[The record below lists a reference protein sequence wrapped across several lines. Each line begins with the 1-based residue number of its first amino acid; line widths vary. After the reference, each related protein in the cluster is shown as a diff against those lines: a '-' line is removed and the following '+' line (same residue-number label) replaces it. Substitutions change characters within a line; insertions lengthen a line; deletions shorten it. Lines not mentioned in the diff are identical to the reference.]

1 MKDMYEQIVKFGAYI
16 VDGLREYK
24 RPVLIYLPPNA
35 ELRGG
40 AWAVLDSLINPRYME
55 SYSDP
60 EARAGV
66 LEPEG
71 IVEIKYKEK
80 DLVKTIHRLD
90 ATTIAVC
97 HFDSYFFPGEDEV
110 DFISFFIFQLKKQM
124 DEALVA
130 GDKLKASEIDEK
142 IKERIEAMIH
152 VYHTVAVHF
161 ADLHDTPERMLE
173 KGCIN
178 DIVPWRQSRSWLY
191 WRLRRLLLEDSF
203 IKRIIQAQ
211 EGLSVGQAKQMLRRW
226 LVEDKGTTEVCGKR
240 QLLYTAIH
248 V

>member
-1 MKDMYEQIVKFGAYI
+1 MIIFANWRGFSGGMKDMYEQIVKFGAYI

-97 HFDSYFFPGEDEV
+97 RLIAYFF
-110 DFISFFIFQLKKQM
+110 
-124 DEALVA
+124 
-130 GDKLKASEIDEK
+130 
-142 IKERIEAMIH
+142 
-152 VYHTVAVHF
+152 
-161 ADLHDTPERMLE
+161 
-173 KGCIN
+173 
-178 DIVPWRQSRSWLY
+178 
-191 WRLRRLLLEDSF
+191 RR
-203 IKRIIQAQ
+203 R
-211 EGLSVGQAKQMLRRW
+211 
-226 LVEDKGTTEVCGKR
+226 
-240 QLLYTAIH
+240 
-248 V
+248 

>member
-1 MKDMYEQIVKFGAYI
+1 MIIFANWRGFSGGMKDMYEQIVKFGAYI

-97 HFDSYFFPGEDEV
+97 HFIAYFFR
-110 DFISFFIFQLKKQM
+110 
-124 DEALVA
+124 
-130 GDKLKASEIDEK
+130 
-142 IKERIEAMIH
+142 RI
-152 VYHTVAVHF
+152 
-161 ADLHDTPERMLE
+161 
-173 KGCIN
+173 
-178 DIVPWRQSRSWLY
+178 
-191 WRLRRLLLEDSF
+191 
-203 IKRIIQAQ
+203 
-211 EGLSVGQAKQMLRRW
+211 
-226 LVEDKGTTEVCGKR
+226 
-240 QLLYTAIH
+240 
-248 V
+248 